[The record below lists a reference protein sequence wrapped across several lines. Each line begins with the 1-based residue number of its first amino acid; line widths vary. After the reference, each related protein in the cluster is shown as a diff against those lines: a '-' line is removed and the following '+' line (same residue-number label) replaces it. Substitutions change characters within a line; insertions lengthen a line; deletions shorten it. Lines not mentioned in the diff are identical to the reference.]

1 MWEAINNFLV
11 AVDDKVWGVPL
22 MVLII
27 AGGVL
32 LTSRLGL
39 LQVRRLPLALK
50 WMFKNEEEGDGEIT
64 SFAALCTALS
74 ATIGTG
80 NIVGVATAVCAGG
93 PMSALFTACIHFIIQ
108 PQLLQCEQQLCQFS
122 FFLFWI

>member
-32 LTSRLGL
+32 LTSTT
-39 LQVRRLPLALK
+39 
-50 WMFKNEEEGDGEIT
+50 W
-64 SFAALCTALS
+64 AAS
-74 ATIGTG
+74 GTPPSTG
-80 NIVGVATAVCAGG
+80 TEMDV
-93 PMSALFTACIHFIIQ
+93 
-108 PQLLQCEQQLCQFS
+108 
-122 FFLFWI
+122 